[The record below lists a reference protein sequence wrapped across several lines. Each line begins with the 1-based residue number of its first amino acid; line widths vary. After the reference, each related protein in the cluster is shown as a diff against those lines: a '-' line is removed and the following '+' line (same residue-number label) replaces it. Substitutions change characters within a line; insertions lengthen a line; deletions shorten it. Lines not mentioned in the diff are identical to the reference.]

1 MTVPGVLEQE
11 TQAGAGVHAMLG
23 TLASWKGFS
32 TWVVSPSPWVCEHP
46 GACLVVTND
55 HGVLLA
61 LSV

>member
-11 TQAGAGVHAMLG
+11 TQAGVHAMLG

-32 TWVVSPSPWVCEHP
+32 AGVVSPSLWVCEHP